1 MNKISSIH
9 INGLKSYVSP
19 TKIKLSDMNVFS
31 GINSVGK
38 STCIQSIL
46 LLRLLYENL
55 NERNSYLSESF
66 LNSEKYAEIGLSM
79 IDGLIKE
86 PFDSKDSERMGI
98 AMMAYAQRLIL
109 SRE

>member
-1 MNKISSIH
+1 MQ
-9 INGLKSYVSP
+9 
-19 TKIKLSDMNVFS
+19 KLDFP
-31 GINSVGK
+31 
-38 STCIQSIL
+38 
-46 LLRLLYENL
+46 
-55 NERNSYLSESF
+55 
-66 LNSEKYAEIGLSM
+66 M